1 MVDGLR
7 VFFLG
12 GGGIHASRMSKD
24 VDFVEFISKI
34 LHWLLIMIKW
44 LLFALVTNAR
54 KSHMQVTSCVFSAQN
69 TGS

>member
-1 MVDGLR
+1 
-7 VFFLG
+7 
-12 GGGIHASRMSKD
+12 MSKD